1 MKLNHGLCDVAINWS
16 GGLHHAK
23 KAEASGIVAAPAPC
37 VSMHFCAWTPLLG
50 RDKQACC
57 RLQRWPCLLLGAA
70 QAPCTV
76 THRAV
81 HAAGA
86 VTSLLI

>member
-50 RDKQACC
+50 RASKRAAGFNAGPACC
-57 RLQRWPCLLLGAA
+57 WALLKLLA
-70 QAPCTV
+70 Q
-76 THRAV
+76 
-81 HAAGA
+81 
-86 VTSLLI
+86 